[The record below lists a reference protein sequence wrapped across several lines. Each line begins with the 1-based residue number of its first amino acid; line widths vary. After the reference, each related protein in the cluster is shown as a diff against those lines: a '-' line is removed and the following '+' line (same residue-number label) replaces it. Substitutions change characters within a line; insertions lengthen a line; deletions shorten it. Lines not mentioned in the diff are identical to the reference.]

1 MLDKLITSMHL
12 SERFWC
18 CLVFVTLDL
27 KTLKK
32 KINLSPTSYSENH
45 FILTLLSST
54 VMIDWVNKQWKIVC
68 WKRGFSI
75 LKWKF
80 LLCTWAGVGSWEYL
94 GEGSGDWGSKQDR
107 KSSGNIGN
115 FQDSQS
121 WATAVERGLPSTS
134 WAAGKSC
141 RELQGCSFCESSS
154 MMRQFFSHHTP
165 RREWVSPVENRQEVT
180 LLSL

>member
-54 VMIDWVNKQWKIVC
+54 VMIDWVNK
-68 WKRGFSI
+68 
-75 LKWKF
+75 
-80 LLCTWAGVGSWEYL
+80 
-94 GEGSGDWGSKQDR
+94 
-107 KSSGNIGN
+107 
-115 FQDSQS
+115 
-121 WATAVERGLPSTS
+121 
-134 WAAGKSC
+134 
-141 RELQGCSFCESSS
+141 
-154 MMRQFFSHHTP
+154 
-165 RREWVSPVENRQEVT
+165 
-180 LLSL
+180 